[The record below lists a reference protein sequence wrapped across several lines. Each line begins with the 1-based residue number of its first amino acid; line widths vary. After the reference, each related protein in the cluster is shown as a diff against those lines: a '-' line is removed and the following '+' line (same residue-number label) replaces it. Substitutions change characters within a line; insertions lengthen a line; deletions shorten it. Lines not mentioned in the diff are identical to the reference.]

1 MKLIPLPRCRTLDFT
16 SHSSS
21 QMLSLPLLL
30 VVITLICT
38 VRVNSQATAT
48 EDDLS
53 VPLQTGP
60 MADLFGQEL
69 HALQLVSETQAE
81 LVAFGTTDV
90 LQHADVVGIYFS
102 ADWCGPCRQVGG
114 KRLRKK
120 VERD

>member
-1 MKLIPLPRCRTLDFT
+1 MFSLKLLAVL
-16 SHSSS
+16 
-21 QMLSLPLLL
+21 
-30 VVITLICT
+30 ITILCT
-38 VRVNSQATAT
+38 INVNSQATAT
-48 EDDLS
+48 EEELS

-102 ADWCGPCRQVGG
+102 ADWCGPCR
-114 KRLRKK
+114 K
-120 VERD
+120 VRS